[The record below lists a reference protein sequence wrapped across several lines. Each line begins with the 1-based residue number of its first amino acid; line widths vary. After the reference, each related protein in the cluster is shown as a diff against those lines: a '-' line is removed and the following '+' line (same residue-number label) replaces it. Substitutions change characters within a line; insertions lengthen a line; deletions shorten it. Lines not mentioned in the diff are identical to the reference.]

1 MNQNFREKATIINDL
16 IMEDAINLQC
26 YQINFHLLDLCQT
39 SGIELGNT
47 RKRRFS
53 VKSNNVMAAVA

>member
-39 SGIELGNT
+39 SVMEYAETIM
-47 RKRRFS
+47 RKKEHLFFS
-53 VKSNNVMAAVA
+53 TLV